1 MKRTSGFTLIEL
13 MITVAVVG
21 VLAAIAY
28 PSYTKQ
34 VMKAHRSEAQ
44 QLLLAASNKEEQYLV
59 EMRQYTES
67 FVDMNY
73 KSEGWDCT
81 TVATACSNN
90 FYDITIDASN
100 GPPPTYTITAVPK
113 NNQEGDGD
121 LTVNNSGT
129 KTGTW

>member
-13 MITVAVVG
+13 MVTVAIVG
-21 VLAAIAY
+21 ILAAIAY
-28 PSYTKQ
+28 PSYQKQ
-34 VMKAHRSEAQ
+34 MKKAHRSEAQ
-44 QLLLAASNKEEQYLV
+44 QLLLGVSNKQEQYLL

-81 TVATACSNN
+81 TVATQCSND
-90 FYDITIDASN
+90 FYDITINATN
-100 GPPPTYTITAVPK
+100 GPPPDYTITAVPK
-113 NNQEGDGD
+113 GVQDGDGD
-121 LTVNNSGT
+121 LTINNTGT